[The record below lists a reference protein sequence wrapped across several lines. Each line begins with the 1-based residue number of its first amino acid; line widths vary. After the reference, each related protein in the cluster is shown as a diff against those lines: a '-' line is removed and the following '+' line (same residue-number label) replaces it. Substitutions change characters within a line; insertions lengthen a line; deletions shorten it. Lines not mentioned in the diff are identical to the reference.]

1 MSKIYYLLLL
11 VIGLSKLVSAQCTGG
26 SSGGALSPAPTAAY
40 QTMNCTAGDFYYTF
54 VVAAST
60 CFPQYDFSFCSTDG
74 SNATFDTQITILN
87 NSGTAVSGG
96 YSDDYC
102 STQSHVIWTPTL
114 AGTYRAHINKY
125 SCVATTAAATLAY
138 KLTTTYTNTAEY
150 TINGNATSTGTCT
163 TVTPSTTNQ
172 RGCVWDVNSTLN
184 FLSAFSYD
192 FTVNLGASDAGADGM
207 AFVMQNDAKGR
218 CACGTAG
225 GSLGAGGI
233 TNSLILEIDTYLN
246 TEDRDDFNTNF
257 IGCAG
262 SEDPDHLDLW
272 YNGNVNPD
280 LDANCNANAAGER
293 PVTTTAVRLQN
304 PVGTNYNI
312 ENGANHILRVSWATG
327 SPGTFTAK
335 ILNTALTTTY
345 ATISTTLNPITVFG
359 TNTPYFGFTASTG
372 GLSNQQTICNPL
384 SLLPIELIY
393 FKASCNTNEI
403 SVDWATASETNNQL
417 FELERST
424 DGTNYTKIT
433 SLPGHGSS
441 SQQHKYQYKDVATEN
456 TLYYYKLIQIDA
468 GNIRHPIGLIASAE
482 NSCYDESSNVLVFP
496 NPANNELFIKL
507 TNESFTSLEIIND
520 CGQLVFSSSEKP
532 NAQKIIPI
540 ETSSFASG
548 VYAIRIINNDKT
560 FVRKVIINR

>member
-11 VIGLSKLVSAQCTGG
+11 VIGLSKLGSAQCTGG
-26 SSGGALSPAPTAAY
+26 SSGGALSPAPTSAY
-40 QTMNCTAGDFYYTF
+40 QTMNCAAGDFYYTF

-74 SNATFDTQITILN
+74 SNATFDTQITVLD

-102 STQSHVIWTPTL
+102 STQSHVVWTPTL
-114 AGTYRAHINKY
+114 AGTYRVHINKY

-150 TINGNATSTGTCT
+150 TINGNASSTGTCT
-163 TVTPSTTNQ
+163 TVTPNTTNQ

-184 FLSAFSYD
+184 FLSPFSYD
-192 FTVNLGASDAGADGM
+192 FTVNLGSSDAGADGM
-207 AFVMQNDAKGR
+207 AFVMQNDSKGR

-233 TNSLILEIDTYLN
+233 TNSLIVEIDTYLN
-246 TEDRDDFNTNF
+246 YEDRDDFNTNF

-262 SEDPDHLDLW
+262 TEDPDHLDLW

-280 LDANCNANAAGER
+280 LDANCGATAAGER

-304 PVGTNYNI
+304 PPGTNYNI
-312 ENGANHILRVSWATG
+312 ENGSNHILRVSWTTG

-345 ATISTTLNPITVFG
+345 ATISTTLNPVTTFG

-417 FELERST
+417 FELDRST
-424 DGTNYTKIT
+424 DGINYSKIA
-433 SLPGHGSS
+433 SLSGHGSS
-441 SQQHKYQYKDVATEN
+441 SQQHHYQYKDVAVEN
-456 TLYYYKLIQIDA
+456 TVYYYKLTQIDV
-468 GNIRHPIGLIASAE
+468 GNIRHAIGLIASAE

-507 TNESFTSLEIIND
+507 TNESFTSIEIMND

-540 ETSSFASG
+540 VTSSFASG
-548 VYAIRIINNDKT
+548 VYAVRIINNDKAY
-560 FVRKVIINR
+560 VRKIVINH